1 MDDTAFLFIQ
11 EHRQATKDF
20 SKGQCCVGVA
30 LPVFFIIIFLNIN
43 IFPFSV
49 VKSIILPTTPYSLFR
64 FF

>member
-11 EHRQATKDF
+11 EHCQATKDF

-30 LPVFFIIIFLNIN
+30 LPVFFIIFFLNIN

-49 VKSIILPTTPYSLFR
+49 VK
-64 FF
+64 

>member
-1 MDDTAFLFIQ
+1 MDDTAFLFVQ
-11 EHRQATKDF
+11 EHCQATKDF

-30 LPVFFIIIFLNIN
+30 LPVFLNFFLKIN

-49 VKSIILPTTPYSLFR
+49 VKSITLPTVSYSLFR

>member
-11 EHRQATKDF
+11 EHCQATKDF

-30 LPVFFIIIFLNIN
+30 LPVFFNFLKNIS

-49 VKSIILPTTPYSLFR
+49 VKSITLPTTSYSLFR